1 MFFQLDLLIGETW
14 ARLHGLE
21 PLPIRWKAPGALKRP
36 ADIQV
41 ESRGAVYPTLG
52 PKELQ
57 TWLGWWYVSSQ
68 GRVFVGRIYSKQF
81 IIMIQQDLG
90 VYYTPFFRWDYG
102 DFWIQDQTENI
113 SPTAMAY
120 LHAVKD

>member
-1 MFFQLDLLIGETW
+1 MLSGSHKSTKKQANIHQIKNRNSQRFVPQEGIATVCAAMFFQLDLLIGETW

-57 TWLGWWYVSSQ
+57 T
-68 GRVFVGRIYSKQF
+68 
-81 IIMIQQDLG
+81 
-90 VYYTPFFRWDYG
+90 
-102 DFWIQDQTENI
+102 
-113 SPTAMAY
+113 
-120 LHAVKD
+120 